1 MALTLN
7 TNVSSLSIQR
17 NLNETA
23 RALETSMQRLS
34 TGFRI
39 NSAKDDA
46 AGLQISNRLS
56 SQISGMHIAIR
67 NANDGI
73 SLAQTAEGALQQS
86 TTILQRMR
94 DLALQAANPSNS
106 GDDRNALQQE
116 VLQLQQELTRIAET
130 TSFAGRKL
138 LDGSFGSRALQVGAN
153 AFETI
158 SIGLGSYGSDTMG
171 VNTRDLVNGTV
182 GALASDQLGGLLE
195 QNGAVP
201 DNLVAGNLSIYGG
214 ASATFAVEGSARSV
228 AKRIN
233 QRLDTTG
240 VTADARTVLQ
250 LSFSEDDTYSF
261 DLYGANTEA
270 ISIHGKVEEGDLGLL
285 AEAINAKASASGI
298 SAWVEGGKLWLV
310 SEGGDDV
317 VLDGFLSQATGTAQV
332 QGFDYSGDEELTS
345 SLATMDD
352 GSGLRAIGV
361 VRLSSAKA
369 FSVQADAATID
380 GSLSSNASRLEKVS
394 EIDLLTDI
402 GAQTAIGVVDG
413 ALSLIDSARADLGAV
428 QNRLEYTIANLENSA
443 ENLSAARSRIRDT
456 DYAAELATLVRNQ
469 ILQQAATAILAQAN
483 QRPQAILTL
492 LQGL

>member
-17 NLNETA
+17 SLNETA
-23 RALETSMQRLS
+23 RALDTSMQRLS

-56 SQISGMHIAIR
+56 SQISGMQVAIR

-94 DLALQAANPSNS
+94 DLALQAANSTNS
-106 GDDRNALQQE
+106 GNERNALQQE

-158 SIGLGSYGSDTMG
+158 SIGLGNFGSDTLG
-171 VNTRDLVNGTV
+171 VNIRDLVNGTA
-182 GALASDQLGGLLE
+182 GALASDQLGGVFE
-195 QNGAVP
+195 QNGAVA
-201 DNLVAGNLSIYGG
+201 DNQVTGNLSISGR
-214 ASATFAVEGSARSV
+214 ASATLVVEGSAGAVARS
-228 AKRIN
+228 IN
-233 QRLDTTG
+233 QRRETTG
-240 VTADARTVLQ
+240 VSADARTVLQ

-270 ISIHGKVEEGDLGLL
+270 ISIRGMVEEGDLSLL
-285 AEAINAKASASGI
+285 AEAINAEASASGI
-298 SAWVEGGKLWLV
+298 SAWVEGGALWLV
-310 SEGGDDV
+310 SEAGDDIV
-317 VLDGFLSQATGTAQV
+317 MDAFLSQDTGTAQV
-332 QGFDYSGDEELTS
+332 QGFDYGGDEELTS
-345 SLATMDD
+345 ALATMDD
-352 GSGLRAIGV
+352 GSALRAIGV
-361 VRLSSAKA
+361 VRLSSAKS

-380 GSLSSNASRLEKVS
+380 GSLSNNRSSLDKVS
-394 EIDLLTDI
+394 EVDLLTDI
-402 GAQTAIGVVDG
+402 GSQVAIGVIDG
-413 ALSLIDSARADLGAV
+413 ALSLIDSARAELGAV

-456 DYAAELATLVRNQ
+456 DYAAEIAILVRNQ
-469 ILQQAATAILAQAN
+469 ILQQVATSILAQAN

>member
-1 MALTLN
+1 MALTL

-17 NLNETA
+17 SLNETA
-23 RALETSMQRLS
+23 RALDTSMQRLS

-56 SQISGMHIAIR
+56 SQISGMQVAIR

-94 DLALQAANPSNS
+94 DLALQAASANS
-106 GDDRNALQQE
+106 GEDRNALQQE
-116 VLQLQQELTRIAET
+116 VWQLQQELTRIAET

-138 LDGSFGSRALQVGAN
+138 LDGSFGSRAFQVGAN
-153 AFETI
+153 AFETL
-158 SIGLGSYGSDTMG
+158 SIGLGNYGSATLG
-171 VNTRDLVNGTV
+171 VNTRDLVNGTA

-201 DNLVAGNLSIYGG
+201 DNLVAGNLSIGG
-214 ASATFAVEGSARSV
+214 SATATFAVEGSAKSV
-228 AKRIN
+228 AKSIN
-233 QRLDTTG
+233 QRRETTG
-240 VTADARTVLQ
+240 VSADARTVLQ

-270 ISIHGKVEEGDLGLL
+270 ISIHGIVEEGDLGLL

-298 SAWVEGGKLWLV
+298 SARVEGGKLWLV
-310 SEGGDDV
+310 SEAGDDI
-317 VLDGFLSQATGTAQV
+317 VLDGFLSQDTGTAQV
-332 QGFDYSGDEELTS
+332 QAFDYNGDEELTS
-345 SLATMDD
+345 ALATMGD
-352 GSGLRAIGV
+352 GSALRAIGV
-361 VRLSSAKA
+361 VRLNSAKT

-380 GSLSSNASRLEKVS
+380 GSLSNNASRLEKVS
-394 EIDLLTDI
+394 EVDLLTDI
-402 GAQTAIGVVDG
+402 GAQLAIGVVDG
-413 ALSLIDSARADLGAV
+413 ALSLIDSARAELGAV

-456 DYAAELATLVRNQ
+456 DYAAEIAILVRNQ
-469 ILQQAATAILAQAN
+469 ILQQAATSILAQAN
-483 QRPQAILTL
+483 QRPQAILAL